1 MRHHLAGGSTS
12 AVMTPAR
19 CRDLAH
25 ASLTR
30 VTKEGR
36 TLTYCL
42 TVIQQPERA
51 RACGSGAKCKNTLRP
66 WTMPLLTSPASADR
80 RPVDPPPV
88 VELRVFEGKNP
99 ADLVDVTF
107 NYNANFFLFTTL
119 EVARPIAHGRMQP
132 QIQQIPVLTGMP
144 VSGMAYLDR
153 PSLAGYFIFPDLS
166 VRHEGRYR
174 LSFNLYEETKEARD
188 ADGEPSSDQTKP
200 SVPSSPT
207 SPSAPT
213 ASFDWRLEVKSDPFT
228 VFSAKKFPGLAEST
242 SLSRAVAEQ
251 GCRVRIRRDVRMR
264 RRDNKPNTDYEAAQE
279 GEYVRAG
286 RTPSV
291 QESRDRSRSL
301 SNESA
306 GRHPYGLER
315 RLSGEYPGVYPH
327 SSSRPQSY
335 LNFGAPRNQ
344 HQAPPHRFAQP
355 APPAPMPYQS
365 PLAPR
370 PHQGHYRQ
378 PAPSPQDTLAR
389 LPHPQPAPPPQTTL
403 SRLPYP
409 QYAPPP
415 TQPTRHQPDL
425 NLPHPPEI
433 PGQTPSR
440 QNSADMI
447 GPRTDTK
454 GPTLPP
460 MRNLNHQAH
469 MRESR
474 LTLAPIKR
482 VISTPKLAPGQLRV
496 DEPPPDQLESD
507 PGDCS
512 RTLDRV
518 RPDSTPSKSM
528 SKRSHEAAFDSKSN
542 KTAPLHNGMRPED
555 DASPVQAIVDDPA
568 GPESAKS
575 RPAWM
580 DNMEYRR
587 ADGSMHRILNPPY

>member
-1 MRHHLAGGSTS
+1 M
-12 AVMTPAR
+12 
-19 CRDLAH
+19 
-25 ASLTR
+25 
-30 VTKEGR
+30 
-36 TLTYCL
+36 
-42 TVIQQPERA
+42 
-51 RACGSGAKCKNTLRP
+51 
-66 WTMPLLTSPASADR
+66 
-80 RPVDPPPV
+80 DPPPV
-88 VELRVFEGKNP
+88 VELRIFEGKNP

-188 ADGEPSSDQTKP
+188 ADGESSDQTKP

-315 RLSGEYPGVYPH
+315 RLSGEYPGAYAHP
-327 SSSRPQSY
+327 SSRPQSY

-344 HQAPPHRFAQP
+344 PQAPPHRFAQP

-365 PLAPR
+365 ALAPR
-370 PHQGHYRQ
+370 PHPGQGQYRQ
-378 PAPSPQDTLAR
+378 PAPSPQDAFAR
-389 LPHPQPAPPPQTTL
+389 LPHPQSAPPPPQNSL
-403 SRLPYP
+403 SRLPHP

-415 TQPTRHQPDL
+415 IQPTRRQPDL
-425 NLPHPPEI
+425 NPPHLPEI
-433 PGQTPSR
+433 AGQSPSR
-440 QNSADMI
+440 QNSADII
-447 GPRTDTK
+447 GTRTEAK

-460 MRNLNHQAH
+460 MRNLNHQGFI
-469 MRESR
+469 RESR
-474 LTLAPIKR
+474 LTLAPINR
-482 VISTPKLAPGQLRV
+482 VISTPKLPAAGPLQA
-496 DEPPPDQLESD
+496 DEHETDQLEPD
-507 PGDCS
+507 
-512 RTLDRV
+512 RRVFDRV
-518 RPDSTPSKSM
+518 RSESAYSKSM
-528 SKRSHEAAFDSKSN
+528 SKRSHEAAFDSRSN
-542 KTAPLHNGMRPED
+542 KNIPLHNGMRPED
-555 DASPVQAIVDDPA
+555 DGSQTILDDPA
-568 GPESAKS
+568 DPDSARSK
-575 RPAWM
+575 PAWM
-580 DNMEYRR
+580 HPMEYQR
-587 ADGSMHRILNPPY
+587 ADGSRHRILNPPSP